1 LVPRPLTGTRVHRDA
16 VRQIEHR
23 DDPHAPFY
31 FPTGVGDQGG

>member
-1 LVPRPLTGTRVHRDA
+1 VHRDA

-31 FPTGVGDQGG
+31 FPIRTGDQSG